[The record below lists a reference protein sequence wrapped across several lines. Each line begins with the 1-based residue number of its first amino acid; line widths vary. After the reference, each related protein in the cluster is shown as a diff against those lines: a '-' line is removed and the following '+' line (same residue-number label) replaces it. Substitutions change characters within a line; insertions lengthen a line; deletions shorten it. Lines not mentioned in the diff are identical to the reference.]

1 MTRDKNHKTDTAEED
16 TQLVREFQS
25 GDKSAFDVLVL
36 KYKDKVFNLCYRFLG
51 EYQEADDISQDV
63 FVKAY
68 RSLNRFRLESS
79 FFTWLYR
86 ITVNTCKNRL
96 KSLEYRYKKRILGIH
111 HSDYQDEPSQAIVL
125 KDNAPSPVADL
136 LNKEKML
143 AIQRAIN
150 SLPVEQKTVVMLRD
164 VEGFSYEEI
173 TDMTGYK
180 LGTLK
185 SRLARARIDL
195 RKKLREIL

>member
-1 MTRDKNHKTDTAEED
+1 MTRDKNHKTGTAEED

-25 GDKSAFDVLVL
+25 GDKSAFDALVL

-51 EYQEADDISQDV
+51 DYQEADDISQDV

-96 KSLEYRYKKRILGIH
+96 KSLEYRYKKRILRIN

-125 KDNAPSPVADL
+125 KDNTPSPVADL

-150 SLPVEQKTVVMLRD
+150 SLPAEQKTVVVLRD

>member
-1 MTRDKNHKTDTAEED
+1 MTRDKNHKTGTAEED

-25 GDKSAFDVLVL
+25 GDKSAFDALVL

-51 EYQEADDISQDV
+51 DYQEADDISQDV

-96 KSLEYRYKKRILGIH
+96 KSLEYRYKKRILRIN

-125 KDNAPSPVADL
+125 KDNTPSPVADL

-150 SLPVEQKTVVMLRD
+150 SLPAEQKTVVVLRD
-164 VEGFSYEEI
+164 VEGLSYEEI